1 MNNDLYKEIT
11 VVILLYE
18 EKLSLINRCLEY
30 KKLDKN
36 KLI

>member
-1 MNNDLYKEIT
+1 MSNDLYKEIT

-18 EKLSLINRCLEY
+18 KKLNHINRCLEFA
-30 KKLDKN
+30 KLDKN

>member
-11 VVILLYE
+11 VVTLLYE
-18 EKLSLINRCLEY
+18 EKLSLINKCLEST
-30 KKLDKN
+30 KLDKN

>member
-1 MNNDLYKEIT
+1 MSNDLYKEIT

-18 EKLSLINRCLEY
+18 KKLNHINRCLEFAE
-30 KKLDKN
+30 LDKS